1 MAIDHFER
9 HFRKKNQI
17 DWNFNLVFDGQP
29 AVAEMAREY
38 AKIIRHPGLY
48 DPIPV
53 EWLHATIL
61 RVGLTDD
68 YTEAEMLAVAAKLQ
82 ESLAAL
88 TLPEFYFDSW
98 WLWSGGVVLH
108 ISPDDEFS
116 KLYDCVIEALEQVVG
131 TERTTHSPHGRFIA
145 HMGLA
150 YPKTHNK
157 EYEIHEQLVAH
168 PVKPAKF
175 RAVSMPLIR
184 QWPTN
189 GHYEWEVVEDI
200 KIGTLSS

>member
-1 MAIDHFER
+1 MII
-9 HFRKKNQI
+9 FRGISAKTAKV

-29 AVAEMAREY
+29 AVAEMVREY
-38 AKIIRHPGLY
+38 AKVIRHPGLY
-48 DPIPV
+48 DPIPT

-68 YTEAEMLAVAAKLQ
+68 YTEEEMLAVAAKLQ
-82 ESLAAL
+82 ESLAEL
-88 TLPEFYFDSW
+88 VLPEFSFDSW

-108 ISPDDEFS
+108 ISPDDEFT
-116 KLYDCVIEALEQVVG
+116 KLYDHVVKALEQVVG
-131 TERTTHSPHGRFIA
+131 PERTTRSPHGSFMA

-157 EYEIHEQLVAH
+157 EYEIHEQLVEY

-175 RAVSMPLIR
+175 RATNMPLIR

-189 GHYEWEVVEDI
+189 GHYEWEVVKDI
-200 KIGTLSS
+200 KVGKMSA